1 MQQQQ
6 IKEIRKAFIAFFSDA
21 FGKKPT
27 DDQTDVQCLF
37 EGADAQAGTL
47 NFKIFVTFQPDES
60 CWISV
65 KSLNEKLREWHSPE
79 FDDFWLLSPSIEEE
93 PLFTAG
99 GAPCVA
105 EPNKVTG
112 SEFQFFAYVRPLYQA
127 AARWIVPAE
136 DWELG
141 SLGLGDKLEPGND
154 D

>member
-6 IKEIRKAFIAFFSDA
+6 IKEIREAFIAFFSDA

-37 EGADAQAGTL
+37 EAADAQAGTL
-47 NFKIFVTFQPDES
+47 NFKVFVNFQPDES
-60 CWISV
+60 HFISV

-99 GAPCVA
+99 GAPCT
-105 EPNKVTG
+105 EPIKVTG

-127 AARWIVPAE
+127 AARWIIPAE

-141 SLGLGDKLEPGND
+141 SLGLEDKLEPGD
-154 D
+154 DD

>member
-6 IKEIRKAFIAFFSDA
+6 IKEIRKAFIAFFSGA
-21 FGKKPT
+21 FNKHSDG
-27 DDQTDVQCLF
+27 DVQCLF
-37 EGADAQAGTL
+37 DAADAQAGTL
-47 NFKIFVTFQPDES
+47 NFKIFVTFQPDEC

-99 GAPCVA
+99 GAPCVT
-105 EPNKVTG
+105 ETNKVTG

-141 SLGLGDKLEPGND
+141 SLGLGDKLDPGND
-154 D
+154 V

>member
-6 IKEIRKAFIAFFSDA
+6 IKEIREAFIAFFSDA

-37 EGADAQAGTL
+37 DAADAQAGTL

-99 GAPCVA
+99 GAPCVT

-141 SLGLGDKLEPGND
+141 SLGLGDKLEPGNHD
-154 D
+154 

>member
-6 IKEIRKAFIAFFSDA
+6 IKEIREAFIAFFSGA
-21 FGKKPT
+21 FNKHSDG
-27 DDQTDVQCLF
+27 DVQCLF
-37 EGADAQAGTL
+37 DAADAQAGTL

-99 GAPCVA
+99 GAPCT

>member
-6 IKEIRKAFIAFFSDA
+6 IKEIREAFIAFFSDA
-21 FGKKPT
+21 FGKHSAG
-27 DDQTDVQCLF
+27 DVQCLF
-37 EGADAQAGTL
+37 EAADAQAGTL

-99 GAPCVA
+99 GAPCT

-127 AARWIVPAE
+127 AARWIIPAE

-141 SLGLGDKLEPGND
+141 SLGLGDKLEPGNHD
-154 D
+154 

>member
-6 IKEIRKAFIAFFSDA
+6 IKEIREAFIAFFSGA
-21 FGKKPT
+21 FNKHSDG
-27 DDQTDVQCLF
+27 DVQCLF
-37 EGADAQAGTL
+37 DAADAQAGTL

-99 GAPCVA
+99 GAPCT

-127 AARWIVPAE
+127 AARWIIPAE

>member
-6 IKEIRKAFIAFFSDA
+6 IKEIREAFIAFFSGA
-21 FGKKPT
+21 FNKHS
-27 DDQTDVQCLF
+27 DSDVQCLF

-79 FDDFWLLSPSIEEE
+79 FPDFWLLSPSIEEE

-99 GAPCVA
+99 GAPCVT

-112 SEFQFFAYVRPLYQA
+112 SEFQFLHTS
-127 AARWIVPAE
+127 ARFTRLPPA
-136 DWELG
+136 
-141 SLGLGDKLEPGND
+141 GLSRLRTGN
-154 D
+154 

>member
-6 IKEIRKAFIAFFSDA
+6 IKEIREAFIAFFSGA
-21 FGKKPT
+21 FNKHSDG
-27 DDQTDVQCLF
+27 DVQCLF
-37 EGADAQAGTL
+37 DAADAQAGTL

-99 GAPCVA
+99 GAPCT

-141 SLGLGDKLEPGND
+141 SLGLEDKLEPGD
-154 D
+154 DD

>member
-6 IKEIRKAFIAFFSDA
+6 IKEIREAFIAFFSDA
-21 FGKKPT
+21 FNKHSDG
-27 DDQTDVQCLF
+27 DVQCLF
-37 EGADAQAGTL
+37 DAADAQAGTL
-47 NFKIFVTFQPDES
+47 NFKIFVTFQPDEC

-99 GAPCVA
+99 GAPVT

-127 AARWIVPAE
+127 AARWIIPAE

-141 SLGLGDKLEPGND
+141 SLGLEDKLEPGD
-154 D
+154 DD